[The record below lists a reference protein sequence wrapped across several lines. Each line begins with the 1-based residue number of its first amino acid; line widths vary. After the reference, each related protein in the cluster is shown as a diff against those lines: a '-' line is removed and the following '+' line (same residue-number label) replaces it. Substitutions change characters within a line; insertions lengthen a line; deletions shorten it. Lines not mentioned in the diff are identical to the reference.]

1 MILISV
7 LLVLFGGF
15 CSAVQSPTNATLS
28 SYVGNFQ
35 SATISFAGGAA
46 VMLLAMIAV
55 GDGNLAMI
63 GQAPVWQWIG
73 GIYGAFLVLMIT
85 FAAPVLGIAL
95 TLTMSMFGQIVMGI
109 IVDTFGLLGTEA
121 VPFSPLR
128 ILGAVLVAAGI
139 VLVYIGK
146 TRQGTKLADSK
157 AKVALIGFL
166 MFLAG
171 VGATV
176 QTPTN
181 AALAIHVG
189 KWEAGFV
196 SFFGGFLILLIFTL
210 IINRGKMHKIKGT
223 GVRAWMCIG
232 GVYGAA
238 VVFVNMVAVPY
249 IGAALVV
256 SAAMFGSLAGALIID
271 NYGLFRAAKVDMNR
285 WRYVGVLVIACG
297 VVLVTVAKL

>member
-1 MILISV
+1 MVLISV

-15 CSAVQSPTNATLS
+15 CSAAQSPTNATLS
-28 SYVGNFQ
+28 KYVGNFQ

-46 VMLLAMIAV
+46 VMFVAMLAV
-55 GDGNLAMI
+55 GDGSLALI
-63 GQAPVWQWIG
+63 GQAPLWQWIG
-73 GIYGAFLVLMIT
+73 GVYGAFLVLMIT
-85 FAAPVLGIAL
+85 FTAPVLGIAL
-95 TLTMSMFGQIVMGI
+95 TLTVNMLGQIIMGI
-109 IVDTFGLLGTEA
+109 IVDSFGLLGTEA

-128 ILGAVLVAAGI
+128 VLGAVLVAAGI

-146 TRQGTKLADSK
+146 TRQAAKLADSRT
-157 AKVALIGFL
+157 KVALIGTL

-181 AALAIHVG
+181 AALATHVG

-196 SFFGGFLILLIFTL
+196 SFFGGFLVLLVFTL
-210 IINRGKMHKIKGT
+210 IVNKGKMHK
-223 GVRAWMCIG
+223 VRGIGIRPWMCTG
-232 GVYGAA
+232 GIYGAA
-238 VVFVNMVAVPY
+238 VVFVNMLAVPY

-256 SAAMFGSLAGALIID
+256 AAAMFGSLAGALIID

-285 WRYVGVLVIACG
+285 WRYIGVLVIACG
-297 VVLVTVAKL
+297 VVLVTIAKL